1 MWRSEHRSLGRR
13 QERIRAL
20 SRKSWGAWA
29 LLAGLLLVVWGGAAG
44 FVWWSVRRASAS
56 DHLPTIDLQA
66 NEDFVYDLSKLDSGQ
81 SRFFSYPVSSSERSN
96 LLVNRDSDGIV
107 RAAFAT
113 CTTCYSFRAQHHL
126 KEGQFICGQ
135 CQTAMRIGDQK
146 ERVTPEKGCVAV
158 PVPFSVETN
167 KLIVRAQ
174 EITEGAKALAAT
186 AAAGSKSGVQRP

>member
-1 MWRSEHRSLGRR
+1 M
-13 QERIRAL
+13 
-20 SRKSWGAWA
+20 
-29 LLAGLLLVVWGGAAG
+29 VWGGAAG

-56 DHLPTIDLQA
+56 DHLPAIDLQA
-66 NEDFVYDLSKLDSGQ
+66 GQDFVYDLSKIDPGQ
-81 SRFFSYPVSSSERSN
+81 SRFFSYPVSSSERSK

-107 RAAFAT
+107 RVVFAT

-167 KLIVRAQ
+167 KLTVRAE
-174 EITEGAKALAAT
+174 EITEGTKALAAA
-186 AAAGSKSGVQRP
+186 AAAGSKRGAQRP

>member
-56 DHLPTIDLQA
+56 DHLPAIDLQV

-81 SRFFSYPVSSSERSN
+81 SRVF
-96 LLVNRDSDGIV
+96 
-107 RAAFAT
+107 
-113 CTTCYSFRAQHHL
+113 
-126 KEGQFICGQ
+126 
-135 CQTAMRIGDQK
+135 
-146 ERVTPEKGCVAV
+146 
-158 PVPFSVETN
+158 
-167 KLIVRAQ
+167 
-174 EITEGAKALAAT
+174 
-186 AAAGSKSGVQRP
+186 